1 MSASIRTTSS
11 ADDAQLP
18 SGQEPDVSTIYDRLT
33 DAQLMREEVEALCSH
48 MLWMRAWWACHEQAI
63 READRKAASCV
74 HDHFIDGAMFA
85 RSIAREA
92 GFDLDVDRMRNYS
105 WGRSVQNVRMVG
117 GGQ

>member
-11 ADDAQLP
+11 ADGAQLP
-18 SGQEPDVSTIYDRLT
+18 SVPAPNVSTTHDRLT

-63 READRKAASCV
+63 RDADRKAASCV

-85 RSIAREA
+85 RSIARGA
-92 GFDLDVDRMRNYS
+92 GFDLDEDRMRNYS
-105 WGRSVQNVRMVG
+105 WGRSVQNVRIGG